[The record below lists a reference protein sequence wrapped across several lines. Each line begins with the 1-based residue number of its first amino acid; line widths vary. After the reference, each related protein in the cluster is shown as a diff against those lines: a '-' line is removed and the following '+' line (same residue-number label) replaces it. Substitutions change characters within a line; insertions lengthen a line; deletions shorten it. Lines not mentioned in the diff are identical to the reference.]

1 MDEKA
6 LRAHFARFARV
17 NLPPSTVDVARARK
31 AGRRRLRF
39 RRAGVPAA
47 SFGVVIAVGALFAG
61 GVLPTGATSRPAAA
75 AQAHKDHAG
84 KPGHA
89 SGPIAPASFDP
100 LAIYATF
107 GWLPPG
113 FSVVTP
119 PTQQTATESFANV
132 NGPNGQSI
140 ALTVFAAHLCSFT
153 GPIWSPPKGTFQFTN
168 HQHKRYLH
176 SKRYPRGLL
185 CNSGPP
191 PLPSTTSPG
200 AEHARQVPVLP
211 AGHLAGGQPAY
222 LMLDDYGHPTAL
234 AWQYAR
240 DGWAVAQ
247 YSGLRPAQL
256 REVAARV
263 RYRSNLRL
271 PFPFKLTG
279 IPASWKVT
287 AAGSQVEGGKLTGYA
302 LYLGPSQDPGGI
314 TVLIEQPYAN
324 GCVNIGGKTQNVSF
338 DGAAGVLR
346 SAGREACFGNLHG
359 MYAYVSSDQAGGA
372 LGLLR
377 HVQVLGPDPANW
389 TTQPLG

>member
-6 LRAHFARFARV
+6 LRAHFERFAQV

-31 AGRRRLRF
+31 AGRRLRF

-75 AQAHKDHAG
+75 AHPHKDHARQ
-84 KPGHA
+84 PVHA
-89 SGPIAPASFDP
+89 SGPVAPASFDP

-113 FSVVTP
+113 FSVVNP
-119 PTQQTATESFANV
+119 PNPQTATQSFANV

-140 ALTVFAAHLCSFT
+140 ALTVFAGHQCSFT
-153 GPIWSPPKGTFQFTN
+153 GPFWSPPKGTFQFTDGGK
-168 HQHKRYLH
+168 HKRYLH
-176 SKRYPRGLL
+176 SRLYPGGLL
-185 CNSGPP
+185 CNSGPG
-191 PLPSTTSPG
+191 SNPG
-200 AEHARQVPVLP
+200 PIIP
-211 AGHLAGGQPAY
+211 AGHLAGGHPAY
-222 LMLDDYGHPTAL
+222 LILDDYGHATAL

-247 YSGLRPAQL
+247 WSGLRPAQL
-256 REVAARV
+256 SEVAAHV
-263 RYRSNLRL
+263 RYRSNLHL
-271 PFPFKLTG
+271 PFPFRLAG
-279 IPASWKVT
+279 IPASWKV
-287 AAGSQVEGGKLTGYA
+287 AGAGSQVEGGKLTGYA
-302 LYLGPSQDPGGI
+302 LYMGPSQDPYGI
-314 TVLIEQPYAN
+314 TVLIEPSWPN
-324 GCVNIGGKTQNVSF
+324 GCVNIGGTTQSVSF

-346 SAGREACFGNLHG
+346 SAGREACFRSLHG
-359 MYAYVSSDQAGGA
+359 MYVYVSSDQAGGA
-372 LGLLR
+372 LGLLH

>member
-6 LRAHFARFARV
+6 MRDHFERSVQRSV
-17 NLPPSTVDVARARK
+17 PPSTVDVGRARR
-31 AGRRRLRF
+31 AGRRRLRI

-61 GVLPTGATSRPAAA
+61 GVLPVGATGRPAPAA
-75 AQAHKDHAG
+75 HAHKAHAR
-84 KPGHA
+84 KPEHA
-89 SGPIAPASFDP
+89 SGPMAPASFDP

-113 FSVVTP
+113 FSVVNP
-119 PTQQTATESFANV
+119 PNPQTATQSFADV

-140 ALTVFAAHLCSFT
+140 ALTVFAAHRCSFT
-153 GPIWSPPKGTFQFTN
+153 GPFWSPPKGTFQFTDGGK
-168 HQHKRYLH
+168 HKRYPH
-176 SKRYPRGLL
+176 SRLYPRGLL
-185 CNSGPP
+185 CNSGGI
-191 PLPSTTSPG
+191 PLPGPI
-200 AEHARQVPVLP
+200 LP
-211 AGHLAGGQPAY
+211 AGHLPGGHPAY
-222 LMLDDYGHPTAL
+222 LMLDENGHPTAL
-234 AWQYAR
+234 AWQYAQ

-247 YSGLRPAQL
+247 WSGPRPAQL

-271 PFPFKLTG
+271 PFPFRLVG
-279 IPASWKVT
+279 IPASWKV
-287 AAGSQVEGGKLTGYA
+287 AGAGSQVEGGKLTGYL
-302 LYLGPSQDPGGI
+302 LYLRPSQDPQGI
-314 TVLIEQPYAN
+314 TVLIEPPYPN
-324 GCVNIGGKTQNVSF
+324 GCVNIGGKTQSVSF

-346 SAGREACFGNLHG
+346 TAGQEACFGSLHG
-359 MYAYVSSDQAGGA
+359 MYVYVSSDQVGGA

>member
-6 LRAHFARFARV
+6 MRNHFERAAGANV
-17 NLPPSTVDVARARK
+17 PPSTVDVARARE
-31 AGRRRLRF
+31 AGRRRLRI
-39 RRAGVPAA
+39 RRAGVTAV
-47 SFGVVIAVGALFAG
+47 SLGVFIAVGALFAG
-61 GVLPTGATSRPAAA
+61 GVLPTGATSRPAVTGHGHK
-75 AQAHKDHAG
+75 AHPR
-84 KPGHA
+84 KPEHA
-89 SGPIAPASFDP
+89 SGPMAPASFDP

-119 PTQQTATESFANV
+119 PTQQTATQSLADV

-140 ALTVFAAHLCSFT
+140 ALTVFAAHQCSLT
-153 GPIWSPPKGTFQFTN
+153 GPFWSPPKGTFQFTDGGK
-168 HQHKRYLH
+168 HKRYLH
-176 SKRYPRGLL
+176 SRLYPAGLL
-185 CNSGPP
+185 CNSGPQ
-191 PLPSTTSPG
+191 PLPGPI
-200 AEHARQVPVLP
+200 VP
-211 AGHLAGGQPAY
+211 AGHLAGGHPAY
-222 LMLDDYGHPTAL
+222 LMLDDQGHPTAL

-271 PFPFKLTG
+271 PFPFRLAG
-279 IPASWKVT
+279 IPASWKV
-287 AAGSQVEGGKLTGYA
+287 AAVGSQVEGGKLTGYA
-302 LYLGPSQDPGGI
+302 LYLGPSQDPTGI
-314 TVLIEQPYAN
+314 TILIEPPYPN
-324 GCVNIGGKTQNVSF
+324 GCVNIGGQTQSVSF
-338 DGAAGVLR
+338 DGAAGVTR
-346 SAGREACFGNLHG
+346 TAGQEACFGDLHG
-359 MYAYVSSDQAGGA
+359 MYVYVSSDQAGGA